1 MSENSTSSQ
10 VAEVAII
17 GAGPSGLAAA
27 TRLAKAGLK
36 PVVFDLNAAPGGQ
49 VYRQVESP
57 QADLRV
63 TGIDY
68 RLGQR
73 VVEAFR
79 RARVD
84 YRPDSRVWWVQRVD
98 AGFELGVLHEGRS
111 AVWRARRLILCH
123 GAMERPFPF
132 PGWQL
137 PGVMTAGAA
146 QVLLKQGGLL
156 PEDAPILVGSGP
168 LIYLLGWQY
177 LQAGRPPT
185 CILDLTPRHQWRLPL
200 RQPVKAWHARG
211 YLFKGLKMML
221 ALKRAGVAIERDID
235 ALEAIGDKV
244 LEQIRYRQR
253 GHWKQRPASLLLSH
267 VGVVPETHLTRSLGL
282 THRWHAEQ
290 QSFLPVRDDTLSAD
304 ENLWVVGDG
313 AAIGGAANA
322 MREGTLSALEVIASH
337 HGLTKEERDERDGL
351 RRERARDLCARQL
364 LDAMFLPPLN
374 IDAMPEETIIC
385 RCEALTRGDL
395 DQAISDGAEG
405 PNQLKAFTR
414 CGMGPCQGRQCSLNA
429 TLLLSRRLA
438 QTPDQIGQWQIRP
451 PVQTITL
458 GELAT
463 SSMVEN
469 RAT

>member
-1 MSENSTSSQ
+1 
-10 VAEVAII
+10 
-17 GAGPSGLAAA
+17 
-27 TRLAKAGLK
+27 
-36 PVVFDLNAAPGGQ
+36 
-49 VYRQVESP
+49 
-57 QADLRV
+57 
-63 TGIDY
+63 
-68 RLGQR
+68 
-73 VVEAFR
+73 
-79 RARVD
+79 
-84 YRPDSRVWWVQRVD
+84 
-98 AGFELGVLHEGRS
+98 
-111 AVWRARRLILCH
+111 
-123 GAMERPFPF
+123 MERPFPF

-290 QSFLPVRDDTLSAD
+290 QS
-304 ENLWVVGDG
+304 
-313 AAIGGAANA
+313 
-322 MREGTLSALEVIASH
+322 
-337 HGLTKEERDERDGL
+337 
-351 RRERARDLCARQL
+351 
-364 LDAMFLPPLN
+364 
-374 IDAMPEETIIC
+374 
-385 RCEALTRGDL
+385 
-395 DQAISDGAEG
+395 
-405 PNQLKAFTR
+405 
-414 CGMGPCQGRQCSLNA
+414 
-429 TLLLSRRLA
+429 
-438 QTPDQIGQWQIRP
+438 
-451 PVQTITL
+451 
-458 GELAT
+458 
-463 SSMVEN
+463 
-469 RAT
+469 